1 MKKVVGKEKV
11 ITKSI
16 EDVSLYLLNLDNE
29 LKITNPEDD
38 KYKDGYFT
46 KDIQLVSKCGKYIAK
61 TYKENGVV
69 LGVGFYKCKIVQGK
83 AYTLEHVEKPSDIS
97 DVEWEIE
104 ENKEV
109 DLVNGKLPSGDI
121 LVRTNFGDVDNGY
134 ETLEVTSLKD
144 FILEIQQLANT
155 IASMEPKEFK
165 AIYTG
170 LSTGEIQEP
179 KVIFDNFVEAIQ
191 YVLKGSIDSFKEE
204 VEDELE
210 GIEVDDE
217 LLEEK
222 EECPDCG
229 CYKHWSNEL
238 CEECMGEY
246 GFNDKDIPNPYEF

>member
-121 LVRTNFGDVDNGY
+121 LVRTYFGDVDNGY
-134 ETLEVTSLKD
+134 ETLGDTTLKD

-155 IASMEPKEFK
+155 VASMEPKEFEV
-165 AIYTG
+165 IYTG
-170 LSTGEIQEP
+170 LSTGVIQEP
-179 KVIFDNFVEAIQ
+179 TVLFDNFVEAIQ
-191 YVLKGSIDSFKEE
+191 YVLKDSIDSFKEE
-204 VEDELE
+204 DELE
-210 GIEVDDE
+210 VEDLEDDE
-217 LLEEK
+217 LEDK

-229 CYKHWSNEL
+229 CYKHWSDEL
-238 CEECMGEY
+238 CEECMDEY
-246 GFNDKDIPNPYEF
+246 GFNDKDIPNPYKF